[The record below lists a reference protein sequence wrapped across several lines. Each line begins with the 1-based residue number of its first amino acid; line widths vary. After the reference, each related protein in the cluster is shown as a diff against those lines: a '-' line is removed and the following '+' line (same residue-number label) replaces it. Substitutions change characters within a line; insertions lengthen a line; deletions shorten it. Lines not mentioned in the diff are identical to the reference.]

1 MIRNT
6 FIQNMFRM
14 LIAMSLFAAT
24 FMFAQPVSAQEIAPN
39 PAAEQYLLNELR
51 ATGIVDLQWN
61 FAEGER
67 GVSGDALLAALKD
80 PEVLSKPLIYI
91 ANATVTN
98 DLWARD
104 LIVPANLVFAEVE
117 FAGFANFASTQLQ
130 SFEAYDSTFMGDI
143 DFSDASVSRQ
153 VSFVRNTV
161 NGTVYFGTSEIDGYA
176 NITNNTFKGSVSF
189 LRSTLNGNV
198 DLRDNVISESLN
210 LYGAH
215 VAGELLLDGSKILGT
230 QAMPGSS
237 SPTEVWN
244 TTVDGLASF
253 DNVEF
258 TGDAKFFGSH
268 FSKLEVIGAVF
279 NSSVDFGEAAVD
291 QIANFDSTNF
301 TSDADFTNFSTG
313 SDANFRSASFNG
325 AAVFENVSVGRD
337 GNFQSATFNGI
348 ANFDYFTA
356 ERFVDFSWTTF
367 NQDFKF
373 YYTEVAYPYFYNTVF
388 NGPVTFEG
396 MQASQAFEIIDSTY
410 NSKEPFTAFLIDVT
424 GPVNFTGITV
434 PAGLLLSGSHFESL
448 TISTNGVG
456 EIASI
461 DLTGS
466 AIDSDLIIKDVSMA
480 RFLAEGSSVGG
491 STTLKRVSIKQKL
504 DLRNAS
510 IGFLNVD
517 DNLEWPKDP
526 QAFNLRGMTY
536 SDIDLGDQGLT
547 EETWKGLLQL
557 VHQSAYSPQSYQ
569 ALSQF
574 LVDKGHPD
582 WASEVQLAQRGRE
595 RSEILTPLSG
605 SWFWSWFL
613 FIFAGYGHRPVFAI
627 FWSMLVIATGAF
639 VFRRKEYMLP
649 IEQDDVQVEYNPIW
663 YSFALFL
670 PYIDLGIASKW
681 EPNPERKWARN
692 YKYIHMIMG
701 WVLAPIALLTFG
713 GIIG

>member
-1 MIRNT
+1 MPNNAITQR
-6 FIQNMFRM
+6 MFRV
-14 LIAMSLFAAT
+14 LVAVSLFAAT
-24 FMFAQPVSAQEIAPN
+24 FMFAQPASAQEIAPN
-39 PAAEQYLLNELR
+39 PVAEQYLLEQLR
-51 ATGIVDLQWN
+51 ATGYIDLEWE
-61 FAEGER
+61 FAEEDR
-67 GVSGDALLAALKD
+67 GVRGEIILQALRD
-80 PEVLSKPLIYI
+80 PDVLSQPLIYI
-91 ANATVTN
+91 ANTTVTD
-98 DLWARD
+98 DLWADDLVISANIYMSKMEFNGYVGFSNAQLQSLAIYDSNFLGEKISFQGASFSRD
-104 LIVPANLVFAEVE
+104 LILANNTI
-117 FAGFANFASTQLQ
+117 G
-130 SFEAYDSTFMGDI
+130 G
-143 DFSDASVSRQ
+143 
-153 VSFVRNTV
+153 TV
-161 NGTVYFGTSEIDGYA
+161 NFDIASIDGYTA
-176 NITNNTFKGSVSF
+176 ITENTINGNLSF
-189 LRSTLNGNV
+189 TRAALNGNV
-198 DLRDNVISESLN
+198 DLRNNTISESLC
-210 LYGAH
+210 LYGAQI
-215 VAGELLLDGSKILGT
+215 AGELVLIESKVLGT
-230 QAMPGSS
+230 QSTPDSF
-237 SPTEVWN
+237 PTDLRN
-244 TTVDGLASF
+244 TIVDRVAYIS
-253 DNVEF
+253 NVEF
-258 TGDAKFFGSH
+258 KGEASFIGSH
-268 FSKLEVIGAVF
+268 FGRLDMNGSTF
-279 NSSVDFGEAAVD
+279 SSPVSFSEAMVD
-291 QIANFDSTNF
+291 QIADFDSVHFMSN
-301 TSDADFTNFSTG
+301 ADFTNFSTG
-313 SDANFRSASFNG
+313 SDANFRSASFDG

-337 GNFQSATFNGI
+337 GNFQDATFNGI
-348 ANFDYFTA
+348 ADFDYFTA
-356 ERFVDFSWTTF
+356 ERFVDFSGTTF
-367 NQDFKF
+367 NQDFEF
-373 YYTEVAYPYFYNTVF
+373 YYTEVAYPYFDNTVF

-424 GPVNFTGITV
+424 GPVNFKGITV

-461 DLTGS
+461 DLTGT
-466 AIDSDLIIKDVSMA
+466 AIDGDLLIQDVSMA
-480 RFLAEGSSVGG
+480 RFLAEGSSVGR
-491 STTLKRVSIKQKL
+491 STTLKRVSIKQEL

-510 IGFLNVD
+510 IGFLKVD

-557 VHQSAYSPQSYQ
+557 VNQSAYSPQSYQ

-627 FWSMLVIATGAF
+627 FWSVLVIATGAF

-649 IEQDDVQVEYNPIW
+649 VEQDDVQVEYNPIW
-663 YSFALFL
+663 YSFSLFL

-692 YKYIHMIMG
+692 YKYFHMMMG